1 VVGGRTASTTR
12 PRLDLRANASAALAA
27 VLLGA
32 SVVAARVAVR
42 EVPPLSLAV
51 LRFGQAFLLLA
62 GAMLVL
68 APEGLR
74 VARRR
79 LPLLALLGAVYF
91 AAFPITFN
99 TGLRFTEASRGAL
112 MLASMPIWSAVL
124 GRLVGERLGGRQLAG
139 VGLSVVGIGL
149 AFAEPGWAAGG
160 GAALLGDGLLLL
172 TGLLGAVYGLLAKR
186 ALAVQ
191 GPATVTAYAM
201 AFGTLLVLPWALV
214 EGLAPAVGRL
224 DGRVLAAV
232 VFLGVPGGA
241 VAFLLWT
248 VALSRLAPTSVAVY
262 VNLNPLVAALLGV
275 LLLAERRSGLFVLG
289 FAAVLGG
296 VLLVNWPGR
305 HAGREGG

>member
-1 VVGGRTASTTR
+1 VRGGRTASTTR

-68 APEGLR
+68 APDRLR

-91 AAFPITFN
+91 AAFPVTFN

-112 MLASMPIWSAVL
+112 MLASMPIWSALL
-124 GRLVGERLGGRQLAG
+124 GRVVGERLDRRQLAG
-139 VGLSVVGIGL
+139 VGMSVVGIGL

-160 GAALLGDGLLLL
+160 GTALLGDGLLLL

-186 ALAVQ
+186 ALTVH

-201 AFGTLLVLPWALV
+201 LFGTLLVLPWALL

-232 VFLGVPGGA
+232 LFLGVPGGA
-241 VAFLLWT
+241 VAFLL
-248 VALSRLAPTSVAVY
+248 
-262 VNLNPLVAALLGV
+262 
-275 LLLAERRSGLFVLG
+275 
-289 FAAVLGG
+289 
-296 VLLVNWPGR
+296 
-305 HAGREGG
+305 